1 MEMDGGLRW
10 AIHRDIIVHTKDIT
24 SHQSL
29 SVDKYIFHCLLICMR
44 QYMFGGIVGQGG
56 TGPALLDPLAFFI
69 GKVTPDRENL
79 NDDDWGD
86 TDEGDNNRLL
96 SH

>member
-1 MEMDGGLRW
+1 MEMDVMGNTQRNYC
-10 AIHRDIIVHTKDIT
+10 RQHTY
-24 SHQSL
+24 QSL
-29 SVDKYIFHCLLICMR
+29 FLLTLRNIIFIVTSYAAQYIF
-44 QYMFGGIVGQGG
+44 GVIVGQGG